1 MSYVLTEEQELIQ
14 QNACEFAA
22 EYIEPEAVE
31 IAQSGTYPAAI
42 VKNLAEN
49 DFFGL
54 FLPGE
59 YGGAEAGYLSY
70 ILTVEEIAKVSP
82 SVAAILINHA
92 SLAAYSINKWGSEA
106 QKDSYLS
113 ALCSGDKIGAFAW
126 SEPDHAPGVGPDRLV
141 AVKQGDDYLLNGK
154 KSYVANGGVAGT
166 YVVFAQTDTEAG
178 VKGISAFIVDGDSDG
193 LNVTRTI
200 GKMGLRGCPS
210 AELTFADV
218 KVPAA
223 NLLGSAGNGLAMY
236 QDAKAAASV
245 AEGALAAGCVASS
258 IKEAANYAKQRVQF
272 KRPISDFPAVQ
283 NLLADIATNLYVARL
298 AIYDAAALIENG
310 ERFATEAAMIKL
322 FVSRIGT
329 KALIDAIQVEGG
341 IGFCED
347 MAVTRFYRD
356 VNGVFLSDSSVDFPE
371 PVIAQEVLL

>member
-141 AVKQGDDYLLNGK
+141 AVKQGDDYLRRCRNLCC
-154 KSYVANGGVAGT
+154 
-166 YVVFAQTDTEAG
+166 
-178 VKGISAFIVDGDSDG
+178 
-193 LNVTRTI
+193 L
-200 GKMGLRGCPS
+200 CPDRYRS
-210 AELTFADV
+210 R
-218 KVPAA
+218 
-223 NLLGSAGNGLAMY
+223 S
-236 QDAKAAASV
+236 
-245 AEGALAAGCVASS
+245 
-258 IKEAANYAKQRVQF
+258 QRDQ
-272 KRPISDFPAVQ
+272 
-283 NLLADIATNLYVARL
+283 RL
-298 AIYDAAALIENG
+298 H
-310 ERFATEAAMIKL
+310 R
-322 FVSRIGT
+322 RWR
-329 KALIDAIQVEGG
+329 Q
-341 IGFCED
+341 
-347 MAVTRFYRD
+347 
-356 VNGVFLSDSSVDFPE
+356 
-371 PVIAQEVLL
+371 